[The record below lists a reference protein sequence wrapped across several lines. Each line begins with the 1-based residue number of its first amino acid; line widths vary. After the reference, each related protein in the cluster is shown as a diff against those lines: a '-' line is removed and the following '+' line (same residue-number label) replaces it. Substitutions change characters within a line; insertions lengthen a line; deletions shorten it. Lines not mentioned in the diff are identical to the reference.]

1 MKKFYIAIFLFFPVL
16 LSAQTLEGS
25 WILTQRNGS
34 PVQDTQAVRIYQDGY
49 FSEAAKNTTNNEFLW
64 AKGGEFQTGDYRELI
79 DFDTR
84 EPALV
89 GDTLDSK
96 LSFVSAD
103 QIRINHGT
111 EEEVW
116 QRISNSVDDL
126 SGNWV
131 ITGRQR
137 NGEMNTMTP
146 GDRRTI
152 KILGGERFQW
162 VAFNSATGEFFG
174 SGAGTYTAKNGKYE
188 EMIDTFSRDKNRVGA
203 RLEFHYEVKD
213 GQWHHSGKSSKG
225 EDMYEIWSP
234 YAEAYA
240 K

>member
-1 MKKFYIAIFLFFPVL
+1 MRYSCFFPVL

-34 PVQDTQAVRIYQDGY
+34 PVQDTQAVRIYQDNY

-64 AKGGEFQTGDYRELI
+64 AKGGEFQTRDYRELI

-103 QIRINHGT
+103 QIRINHGA

-116 QRISNSVDDL
+116 QRLSSSANDL

-162 VAFNSATGEFFG
+162 VAFNSATGEFF
-174 SGAGTYTAKNGKYE
+174 
-188 EMIDTFSRDKNRVGA
+188 
-203 RLEFHYEVKD
+203 
-213 GQWHHSGKSSKG
+213 W
-225 EDMYEIWSP
+225 
-234 YAEAYA
+234 
-240 K
+240 